1 MAKRKKRKQIL
12 PLLVLAA
19 AAVTAVWFFIIATEN
34 RVSDCL
40 KIEQNINNALLTSG
54 VSEKNITSWREEKK
68 KDRVEW
74 LKISKK
80 IHIKKSLWHLFS
92 AKNLLKDMDN
102 AHTYVVTSK
111 DIKAGRTRSV
121 EILRDGNVYCLIT
134 LQWRKSKASLCIVID
149 DCGGS
154 KKKLTR
160 FTQLNLPLTYA
171 VLPYQRH
178 SRAIAESLSRSGYDT
193 LLHMPMEPH
202 KTDMKSLGKGALTVN
217 MSARKIQK
225 KMKAA
230 LSRVPGV
237 IGVNNHMGSLFT
249 EDSEKI
255 KALMAFLKKEKL
267 FFLDSATSPKS
278 VCRKTAAVVGVKCLR
293 NNIFLDN
300 IDSTEEIRRRL
311 REAAAMAR
319 KKGSAIAIGHA
330 MRKHTAEAIAEIAPE
345 LKDVEIVPLSELMD
359 KI

>member
-1 MAKRKKRKQIL
+1 MGKRKKRKSIL
-12 PLLVLAA
+12 PVLILSAA
-19 AAVTAVWFFIIATEN
+19 AAAAIWFFLIETEN
-34 RVSDCL
+34 RANDCL
-40 KIEQNINNALLTSG
+40 KIEQNLNSVLVTSG
-54 VSEKNITSWREEKK
+54 ISEKNITSWREEKK
-68 KDRVEW
+68 KNRVEW

-80 IHIKKSLWHLFS
+80 IHIKKSLWRLFN
-92 AKNLLKDMDN
+92 AKNLLKDMDS
-102 AHTYVVTSK
+102 AHAYVVTSR
-111 DIKAGRTRSV
+111 DITAGKTRNV

-134 LQWRKSKASLCIVID
+134 LQWRESKASLCIVID

-193 LLHMPMEPH
+193 LLHMPMEPR
-202 KTDMKSLGKGALTVN
+202 KADMKALGKGALTVK
-217 MSARKIQK
+217 MSKREIQK
-225 KMKAA
+225 KMNAA

-249 EDSEKI
+249 ENSEKM
-255 KALMAFLKKEKL
+255 KAVMAFLKKEKL

-278 VCRKTAAVVGVKCLR
+278 VCRKTAAASGVKCLR

-300 IDSTEEIRRRL
+300 TDSAAEIKKRL
-311 REAAAMAR
+311 RQAGARAR
-319 KKGSAIAIGHA
+319 KKGSAIAIGHVT
-330 MRKHTAEAIAEIAPE
+330 RKHTAEAIAEIARE
-345 LKDVEIVPLSELMD
+345 LKDVELVPLSKLMD